1 MRPIASLPYT
11 LGEIRGLM
19 VRLQSWKLWRDKLVI
34 VMLDEFAGEIWCL
47 YGLLRETV
55 GYSKMFGVV

>member
-1 MRPIASLPYT
+1 
-11 LGEIRGLM
+11 
-19 VRLQSWKLWRDKLVI
+19 VI